1 MVSSTIETLILLS
14 LLGHSAALLRNVT
27 KLGGNQEVDF
37 PLQAG
42 EIYGRMVIV
51 DSRQVSLLYNLG
63 CPLIRDVLLCVLS
76 EVQVTNLIAAVSA
89 QRLVEHVK
97 NTSQNMTNEGTPQ
110 SVYLC
115 V

>member
-14 LLGHSAALLRNVT
+14 LLGNSAALLRNVT

-42 EIYGRMVIV
+42 EIHGRMVIV

-63 CPLIRDVLLCVLS
+63 RPLIHVLFCFLS
-76 EVQVTNLIAAVSA
+76 EYLVTNWAA
-89 QRLVEHVK
+89 Q
-97 NTSQNMTNEGTPQ
+97 
-110 SVYLC
+110 
-115 V
+115 

>member
-14 LLGHSAALLRNVT
+14 LLGNSAALLRNVT

-51 DSRQVSLLYNLG
+51 DSRQVN
-63 CPLIRDVLLCVLS
+63 
-76 EVQVTNLIAAVSA
+76 
-89 QRLVEHVK
+89 
-97 NTSQNMTNEGTPQ
+97 
-110 SVYLC
+110 
-115 V
+115 